1 MEEETLHSE
10 EWNAQRLKAIRT
22 EAQKIRDKHNTGPQ
36 RKWTHEEVQACIS
49 KSTKGKIKGPKNKKK
64 RSGKAWDGKKK
75 SKYIE
80 QK

>member
-1 MEEETLHSE
+1 MEEELHSE
-10 EWNAQRLKAIRT
+10 EWNAKRLEAIRA
-22 EAQKIRDKHNTGPQ
+22 EAAKILKKHNRNP
-36 RKWTHEEVQACIS
+36 KPWTHEEVQACIAR
-49 KSTKGKIKGPKNKKK
+49 STKGKIAKPKGKKK